1 MNLLGIFANHTNN
14 IIKYNTCLN
23 NISFLIKYL
32 TNIVI
37 VDSDNEKYSK
47 KLYNDI
53 KDNNKIINYFLIK
66 NDMDYTKWIYALD
79 NINYQDYDYIIFIND
94 SIIITE
100 SLEEYFYSLN
110 NISNNINLYGF
121 SDSIKH
127 SYHYESYLFSINKNI
142 INNFINFFNTKK
154 NLVYDYES
162 YFYNIELNIYH
173 FLDND
178 NNNNYKDCFL
188 KIDKSLSRKY
198 NKYILKL
205 SEIFD
210 FHENYKETIY
220 GNNFNS
226 FNYSFYKDN
235 YNDVKNLNENE
246 LFNHFITI
254 GQFEGR
260 KYDKKVK
267 TLLPD
272 SYIKNLENI
281 GLLYY
286 FDIPES
292 FDIYFY
298 KKNNTKIENL
308 SNIDTIFYFLNMDFY
323 DDNNKNEYVNNFY
336 INIYK
341 KIFGVFCKLQT
352 PVAQHSGQA
361 LLGAAEIELECI
373 NSINMNNIKDY
384 LELNNLYIESSCL
397 NQYNIGPI
405 KIIEKYL
412 LYLNNID
419 TNILEELTYN
429 NNINISNEIPI
440 DFDSN
445 IYKFINKDLAHLND
459 EQSKNH
465 YLEYGINELRL
476 YKLPEDFNPVIYKFI
491 YKDLSHFNDEQ
502 ATNHYLEYGYHES
515 RIYKLP
521 ENFDVAMYKFIY
533 KDLSH
538 FNDEEA
544 TNHYLEHGFHESR
557 IYKLPDDFDV
567 TMYKFIY
574 KDLSNLNDE
583 EATNHYLKHG
593 EYESRIYKIP
603 KKFNA
608 SIYKSLNKEIS
619 NLSDEE
625 AKNHYLEVGIHEK
638 LLFSE

>member
-23 NISFLIKYL
+23 NISFLKKYL

-37 VDSDNEKYSK
+37 VDSNNEKYAK
-47 KLYNDI
+47 KLHDDI
-53 KDNNKIINYFLIK
+53 KDDNKINNYFLIK
-66 NDMDYTKWIYALD
+66 NDMDYIKWIYALD
-79 NINYQDYDYIIFIND
+79 NINYKNYDYIVFIND

-100 SLEEYFYSLN
+100 SLEEYFYNLN
-110 NISNNINLYGF
+110 NISNNINLYAF

-127 SYHYESYLFSINKNI
+127 AYHYESYLFSINKNI
-142 INNFINFFNTKK
+142 INNFINFFNSKK

-162 YFYNIELNIYH
+162 YFYNIELNIYQ
-173 FLDND
+173 FLDD
-178 NNNNYKDCFL
+178 NNNNTNNKDCFL

-198 NKYILKL
+198 NQYILKL
-205 SEIFD
+205 SEIFN
-210 FHENYKETIY
+210 FHKNYKETIY
-220 GNNFNS
+220 GNNFNL
-226 FNYSFYKDN
+226 FNCSFYKDN
-235 YNDVKNLNENE
+235 YDDIKNLNEDE

-267 TLLPD
+267 TLLPNN
-272 SYIKNLENI
+272 YIKNLENI

-292 FDIYFY
+292 FDVYYY
-298 KKNNTKIENL
+298 KKNNKKIEHL

-323 DDNNKNEYVNNFY
+323 DDYNKNEYVNNFY
-336 INIYK
+336 ISIYK
-341 KIFGVFCKLQT
+341 KIF
-352 PVAQHSGQA
+352 
-361 LLGAAEIELECI
+361 EIELEYI
-373 NSINMNNIKDY
+373 DSININNIKDY

-397 NQYNIGPI
+397 NQYSIGPI

-412 LYLNNID
+412 LNLSNKDI
-419 TNILEELTYN
+419 NILEELTYN
-429 NNINISNEIPI
+429 SNINISNEIPI

-445 IYKFINKDLAHLND
+445 IYKFINKDLSHLND

-465 YLEYGINELRL
+465 YLENGINELRL
-476 YKLPEDFNPVIYKFI
+476 YKLPDDFNIAIYKLI
-491 YKDLSHFNDEQ
+491 YKDLLHLNNEQ
-502 ATNHYLEYGYHES
+502 ATNHYLQYGFHES

-521 ENFDVAMYKFIY
+521 DDFNVTMYKFIY

-544 TNHYLEHGFHESR
+544 TNHYLEHGINESR
-557 IYKLPDDFDV
+557 IYKLPRDFDV

-583 EATNHYLKHG
+583 EATNHYLNNG
-593 EYESRIYKIP
+593 VYESRIYKIP
-603 KKFNA
+603 KKFNP
-608 SIYKSLNKEIS
+608 SIYKSINKELS
-619 NLSDEE
+619 DLSDEE
-625 AKNHYLEVGIHEK
+625 ARNHYLEFGIHEK
-638 LLFSE
+638 LIFSE